1 MSYYGSPNYGSP
13 DTTSSASPQA
23 QPSSDMGY
31 APQTGAP
38 QSSDHVALQP
48 QEVLARNHALL
59 CSIGYLVLL
68 PLGTL
73 FARYTRT
80 FTNKWFYGHA
90 TWQLLIGGPV
100 IFAGWA
106 LGTQIHNELGYTTM
120 VTPHSVNLT
129 HVIHAMELTNNLQ
142 KIGIAVMVLYVIQL
156 ILGIVI
162 HFFKPTWFGGRR
174 PPQNYF
180 HAIIG
185 LAMLALAAYQV
196 HLGLTQEWVLASGGL
211 HQVPMS
217 AVSAWIALIVI
228 FWVLYMLGLALL
240 PRQYK
245 REEDARQMRRAE
257 VKA

>member
-31 APQTGAP
+31 APQAGVP

-73 FARYTRT
+73 FARYSRT

-90 TWQLLIGGPV
+90 TWQLIFGGPV

-120 VTPHSVNLT
+120 VTPHS
-129 HVIHAMELTNNLQ
+129 

-162 HFFKPTWFGGRR
+162 HFFKPSWFGGRR

-217 AVSAWIALIVI
+217 AMSAWIALLII
-228 FWVLYMLGLALL
+228 FWVLYTLGLALL